1 METKSK
7 EAIGKNRCIN
17 LKNISG
23 LTVKHRFDCQR
34 NEHVFA
40 FHALNQSKEIFTY
53 SKAKVY
59 AEGIQ
64 LGRKL

>member
-23 LTVKHRFDCQR
+23 LKVKKYSLTQKLKYMQK
-34 NEHVFA
+34 VF
-40 FHALNQSKEIFTY
+40 N
-53 SKAKVY
+53 
-59 AEGIQ
+59 
-64 LGRKL
+64 